1 MLTQRTDFTSL
12 EAVSHLFPLNMIDQD
27 GPGKLAGDRKDQEN
41 LSISIVDR
49 GTKGTREESGQ
60 VCQSKRGQESQGKT
74 GGVRRT
80 KKDRDGQ
87 EESVESWDRSGG
99 GGRPGR
105 DGKGRRMKQRNK

>member
-1 MLTQRTDFTSL
+1 MRTQRTIFASI
-12 EAVSHLFPLNMIDQD
+12 EAVSHLMPVNMISPN

-41 LSISIVDR
+41 LSISTGDR
-49 GTKGTREESGQ
+49 GTKGKREESGQ
-60 VCQSKRGQESQGKT
+60 VCQNKRGQERQGKT